1 MVMTP
6 FRCSASQN
14 ATSGR
19 DPTTSG
25 RDPTTLVAET
35 ALEIADI
42 FVRAVMGEKA

>member
-1 MVMTP
+1 MTP

-19 DPTTSG
+19 DPTT
-25 RDPTTLVAET
+25 LVAET
-35 ALEIADI
+35 AVEIADI